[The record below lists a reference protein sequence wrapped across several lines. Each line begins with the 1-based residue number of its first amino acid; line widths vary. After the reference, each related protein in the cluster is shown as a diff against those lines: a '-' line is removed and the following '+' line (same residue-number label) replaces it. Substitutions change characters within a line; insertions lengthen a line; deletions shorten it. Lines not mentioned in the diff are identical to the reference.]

1 MPLTLKTLAN
11 IPLSDMPL
19 EILAFVAG
27 AFFIAGIVKGLTG
40 LGLPAMSLGLLLL
53 ALELRDA
60 MVILVIPLFATN
72 IWQGVT
78 GGHVRAMLTR
88 LWPLF
93 ATGVIGIWFAVGVM
107 VTANPA
113 ILAIML
119 GIILAGYAAY
129 SLSTPQIKPPGRWE
143 IILSPLAGAI
153 TGIIGGL
160 TGSMAV
166 PSVPYMQAL
175 GIKRDALIQAM
186 GIWFCLGSIALGG
199 ALGGRGALPVDLAI
213 VSAGAVIPAIVGMDV
228 GRRLRQRL
236 SEELFR
242 KVFLTALILLGLY
255 IAGRG
260 TFQL

>member
-1 MPLTLKTLAN
+1 MPLTFKTLTN

-19 EILAFVAG
+19 EILLFAAG

-60 MVILVIPLFATN
+60 MVILVFPLFATN

-78 GGHVRAMLTR
+78 GGHLRATLTR

-93 ATGVIGIWFAVGVM
+93 VTGVIGIWFAVGVM
-107 VTANPA
+107 VAANPA

-119 GIILAGYAAY
+119 GSILAGYSAY
-129 SLSTPQIKPPGRWE
+129 SLSMSKIQPPGRWE
-143 IILSPLAGAI
+143 VILSPLAGAI
-153 TGIIGGL
+153 TGVIGGL

-175 GIKRDALIQAM
+175 GMKRDALIQAM
-186 GIWFCLGSIALGG
+186 GIWFCLGSLALGG
-199 ALGGRGALPVDLAI
+199 AMGGRGALPFDLAI

-236 SEELFR
+236 SEERFR
-242 KVFLTALILLGLY
+242 KVFFTALILLGLY

>member
-60 MVILVIPLFATN
+60 MAILVIPLFATN

-107 VTANPA
+107 VTTNPA

-153 TGIIGGL
+153 TGI
-160 TGSMAV
+160 MRA
-166 PSVPYMQAL
+166 
-175 GIKRDALIQAM
+175 
-186 GIWFCLGSIALGG
+186 
-199 ALGGRGALPVDLAI
+199 
-213 VSAGAVIPAIVGMDV
+213 
-228 GRRLRQRL
+228 
-236 SEELFR
+236 
-242 KVFLTALILLGLY
+242 VFLFSTSYCRSRMFECVVLSLFHRRR
-255 IAGRG
+255 GRLKVQRIDEG
-260 TFQL
+260 VHRTVIFFRNGPLQVRRPLEK

>member
-1 MPLTLKTLAN
+1 M
-11 IPLSDMPL
+11 
-19 EILAFVAG
+19 
-27 AFFIAGIVKGLTG
+27 
-40 LGLPAMSLGLLLL
+40 
-53 ALELRDA
+53 
-60 MVILVIPLFATN
+60 
-72 IWQGVT
+72 
-78 GGHVRAMLTR
+78 R

-93 ATGVIGIWFAVGVM
+93 VTGVIGVWLAVGVM
-107 VTANPA
+107 VAANPA

-119 GIILAGYAAY
+119 GVILAGYAAY
-129 SLSTPQIKPPGRWE
+129 SLSTPQIQAFGRWE

-153 TGIIGGL
+153 TGVIGGL

-175 GIKRDALIQAM
+175 GMKRDALIQAM
-186 GIWFCLGSIALGG
+186 GVWFCLGSLALGG

-213 VSAGAVIPAIVGMDV
+213 VSAGAVIPAIIGMNV

-236 SEELFR
+236 SEARFR
-242 KVFLTALILLGLY
+242 KVFFIALILLGLH

>member
-1 MPLTLKTLAN
+1 MPLTLRPLTD
-11 IPLSDMPL
+11 IPLWDMPL

-40 LGLPAMSLGLLLL
+40 LGLPAMSLGLLLI

-72 IWQGVT
+72 VWQGVT
-78 GGHVRAMLTR
+78 GGHLKATLMR

-93 ATGVIGIWFAVGVM
+93 ATGVIGIWLAVGVM
-107 VTANPA
+107 VAANPA

-119 GIILAGYAAY
+119 GVILAGYAAY
-129 SLSTPQIKPPGRWE
+129 SLSTPQIKAFGRWE
-143 IILSPLAGAI
+143 IILSPIAGAI
-153 TGIIGGL
+153 TGVIGGL

-175 GIKRDALIQAM
+175 GMNRDALIQAM
-186 GIWFCLGSIALGG
+186 GVWFCLGSLALGG

-213 VSAGAVIPAIVGMDV
+213 VSAGAVIPAIIGMNV

-236 SEELFR
+236 SEARFR
-242 KVFLTALILLGLY
+242 KVFFTALILLGLY